1 MDPGFRRDADAGT
14 NPLDKARCAGRRYAI
29 EPANAGEGPMRL
41 KDKVAIITGAGHGMG
56 EAEARL
62 FAQEGAKIMVADIL
76 GGEAERV
83 AAEIRNAGG
92 EAGSAKIDVTSE
104 PQWKAL
110 LAKTLATYGRLDI
123 LVNNA
128 GISGS
133 SVGDPD
139 GLDGWDRII
148 AVNQTSVF
156 LGTKLAAEQMAKTG
170 GGSIVNISSI
180 MGFVGGASG
189 HPAYCASKG
198 AVRIYTKAAAV
209 RYGPRGVR
217 VNSVHPGYMPPMLNA
232 TNAGERADKI
242 LLTPLRRLGEA
253 IEVANGAVFLAS
265 DEACFITG
273 AELVID
279 GGFIAQ

>member
-1 MDPGFRRDADAGT
+1 
-14 NPLDKARCAGRRYAI
+14 
-29 EPANAGEGPMRL
+29 MRL
-41 KDKVAIITGAGHGMG
+41 DGKVAIVTGGAHGMG

-62 FAQEGAKIMVADIL
+62 FAKEGAKVVVADVL
-76 GGEAERV
+76 RKEAEAV
-83 AAEIRNAGG
+83 AADIRASGGNAI
-92 EAGSAKIDVTSE
+92 AATIDVTSE
-104 PQWKAL
+104 PEWVAL
-110 LAKTLATYGRLDI
+110 IAKTLASYGRIDI

-139 GLDGWDRII
+139 GLEGWHRVI

-180 MGFVGGASG
+180 MGFVGGIGG
-189 HPAYCASKG
+189 HPAYHASKG
-198 AVRIYTKAAAV
+198 AVRIYSKAAAV
-209 RYGPRGVR
+209 RYGPSGIR
-217 VNSVHPGYMPPMLNA
+217 VNTVHPGYMPPMLNA

-242 LLTPLRRLGEA
+242 ALTPLRRLGEPL
-253 IEVANGAVFLAS
+253 EVAYGVLFLAS
-265 DEACFITG
+265 DEASFVTG

-279 GGFIAQ
+279 GGYIAQ